1 MTIARWA
8 SRRYNRRSLPT
19 AFMDRIGNP
28 VKTKLA
34 KKLKRDGEDIVCL
47 LLALN
52 TFEEISGEK
61 PYRIILWVVIDPE
74 AGQDEAREQR
84 AIGVVSEWRKLL
96 TQCQGIEV
104 EDADLKTTSDITMLD
119 LQNLVRWD
127 VDYLSPD
134 GAPIEN

>member
-1 MTIARWA
+1 
-8 SRRYNRRSLPT
+8 
-19 AFMDRIGNP
+19 
-28 VKTKLA
+28 
-34 KKLKRDGEDIVCL
+34 
-47 LLALN
+47 
-52 TFEEISGEK
+52 
-61 PYRIILWVVIDPE
+61 
-74 AGQDEAREQR
+74 
-84 AIGVVSEWRKLL
+84 VSEWRKLL

>member
-1 MTIARWA
+1 
-8 SRRYNRRSLPT
+8 
-19 AFMDRIGNP
+19 MDRIGNP